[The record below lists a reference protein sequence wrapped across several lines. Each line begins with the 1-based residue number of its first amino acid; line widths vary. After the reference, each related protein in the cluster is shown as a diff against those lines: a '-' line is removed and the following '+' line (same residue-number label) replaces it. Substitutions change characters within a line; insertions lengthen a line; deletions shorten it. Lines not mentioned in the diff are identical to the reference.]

1 MQFMVEYDCSQL
13 GAAEEEE
20 EDEGGEG
27 GEASAVDQRL
37 LEGALQDFEKN
48 YTEQLIR

>member
-1 MQFMVEYDCSQL
+1 MVEYDCSQL

-20 EDEGGEG
+20 EEEDEVGEG